1 MSHMALRRSD
11 AAMRDVPNIPKERG
25 ESVAVIAQKT
35 SLQQTIQHHK
45 KQKSLFLQPF
55 HPSKFMKMR
64 KNLIH
69 GFGDLV
75 ESQ

>member
-1 MSHMALRRSD
+1 VPSKLRREEF
-11 AAMRDVPNIPKERG
+11 AL
-25 ESVAVIAQKT
+25 VIARKI

-64 KNLIH
+64 KN
-69 GFGDLV
+69 FYFMDL
-75 ESQ
+75 EI